1 MRILTGFIDRL
12 VFAAG
17 VIVFLQLPHFIDQ
30 YTQRVG
36 GFYDAERAHLEK
48 YQAIAD
54 QNFGGSLDALIE
66 EFKTSS
72 NNAVRQTGEQVATTR
87 ETMAR
92 LRSGLDR
99 LESSDLLQKI
109 TYLATHLDYELA
121 KSTLRVFQPGAPF
134 SLGAF
139 VSGVIGGM
147 LFSLLFHVALR
158 LFAYIFTGGKNCMLK
173 LGKYNKTGI

>member
-1 MRILTGFIDRL
+1 MKIVTGLVDRL

-36 GFYDAERAHLEK
+36 GYYDAERVQLEK

-54 QNFGGSLDALIE
+54 QNFDGSLDALIE
-66 EFKTSS
+66 EFRASG
-72 NNAVRQTGEQVATTR
+72 NNAVRQMGEQVAAMKI
-87 ETMAR
+87 TMAQ

-99 LESSDLLQKI
+99 LESSDLLQQI

-121 KSTLRVFQPGAPF
+121 KGTLRVFKPGAPF

-158 LFAYIFTGGKNCMLK
+158 LFAYIFRGGKNCMLK